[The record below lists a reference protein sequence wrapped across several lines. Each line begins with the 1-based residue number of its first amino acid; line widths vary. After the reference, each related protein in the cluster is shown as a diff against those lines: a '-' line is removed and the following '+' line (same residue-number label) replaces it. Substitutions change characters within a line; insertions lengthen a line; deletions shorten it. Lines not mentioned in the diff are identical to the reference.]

1 MAKRMQ
7 GFVGFDEHE
16 ETIGLP
22 ASFFQN
28 LLPALDDL
36 AELKLTLCLL
46 YRRAAAGRP
55 ILFLRTELEQ
65 DPELHHILGLD
76 GGQAAERIGHALEQA
91 AARGTLLTLRRAR
104 DNRWEEAYVLNEP
117 AGRRLADELTAGPM
131 PPETGEET
139 APAPWRLQRPNI
151 FVLYEQNIGLLQPL
165 IAEELR
171 EAEKTYP
178 MSWIEE
184 AFRIAA
190 ERNVRNWRY
199 VRAILERWA
208 QEGKRDEITGRDS
221 EGYGRKYIEGKYGRY
236 VKH

>member
-1 MAKRMQ
+1 MDRRMQ
-7 GFVGFDEHE
+7 GFIGFDEQE
-16 ETIGLP
+16 QEVSLP
-22 ASFFQN
+22 ASFFLR
-28 LLPALDDL
+28 LLPILDDL

-46 YRRAAAGRP
+46 YRRALAGRP
-55 ILFLRTELEQ
+55 VLFARAELEQ
-65 DPELHHILGLD
+65 DPEIRVMLGLD
-76 GGQAAERIGHALEQA
+76 GAQAAEEIGRALERA

-104 DNRWEEAYVLNEP
+104 GNLWEEAYVLNEP
-117 AGRRLADELTAGPM
+117 AGRRLAEELASGQSA
-131 PPETGEET
+131 PEEES

-208 QEGKRDEITGRDS
+208 QEGKRDEISGRDT
-221 EGYGRKYIEGKYGRY
+221 EGHGRKYIEGKYGRY

>member
-1 MAKRMQ
+1 MTKHMR
-7 GFVGFDEHE
+7 GFIGFEEDE
-16 ETIGLP
+16 ETISLP
-22 ASFFQN
+22 ASFFQH
-28 LLPALDDL
+28 LLPTLDDL

-46 YRRAAAGRP
+46 HRRAQAGRP
-55 ILFLRTELEQ
+55 VLFLRSELEQ

-76 GGQAAERIGHALEQA
+76 DERAGNAIGLALERA
-91 AARGTLLTLRRAR
+91 AARGTLLALRRAKG
-104 DNRWEEAYVLNEP
+104 NEWEEAYVLNEP
-117 AGRRLADELTAGPM
+117 AGRRLAEELAVGAAA
-131 PPETGEET
+131 PEAEEEQ

-171 EAEKTYP
+171 EAERTYP

-221 EGYGRKYIEGKYGRY
+221 EGYGRRYIEGKYGRY

>member
-1 MAKRMQ
+1 MAKRLL
-7 GFVGFDEHE
+7 GFVGFDEEE

-22 ASFFQN
+22 ASFFQH
-28 LLPALDDL
+28 LLPAVDDL

-46 YRRAAAGRP
+46 YRRARAGAP
-55 ILFLRTELEQ
+55 VLFLRQELEQ

-76 GGQAAERIGHALEQA
+76 GQRAENAVGLALERA

-104 DNRWEEAYVLNEP
+104 GNQWEEAYVLNEP
-117 AGRRLADELTAGPM
+117 AGRRLAEELAAGEPA
-131 PPETGEET
+131 PEAAGEPG
-139 APAPWRLQRPNI
+139 PAPWRLQRPNI

-171 EAEKTYP
+171 EAERTYP
-178 MSWIEE
+178 MSWIED

-208 QEGKRDEITGRDS
+208 QEGKQDEITGRDS
-221 EGYGRKYIEGKYGRY
+221 EGYGRRYIEGKYGRY
-236 VKH
+236 VKR